1 MRGTNPSN
9 ALPAKQVR
17 GTHVGPEPHEGAKCV
32 SRLASPRLPRLQSG
46 LQALNLPLHLPQ
58 PKYQRLILVK
68 QHCRRLCVQWGA
80 ESHGSARRGAVA
92 PREARRRS
100 WRRKPG
106 PSHALSPQ
114 MSPRRSASPI
124 LSPCAR
130 PSRGASPRPL
140 PGPNGTE
147 SSPLGA
153 WPPAPPPAAAGSASV
168 TSRPTS
174 GQWDSEGGGSAPS
187 PPHAARCRESKHR
200 GAAELPPVAPGRG
213 GHRQPPAGR
222 SALRGSD
229 AQSTP
234 RGRRAPARACIP
246 GVIHGDSPRLYC
258 LVTGPDLGF
267 ALVDAS

>member
-174 GQWDSEGGGSAPS
+174 GQWDSEGGGSLPHPLRARLAAEKASTAERRS
-187 PPHAARCRESKHR
+187 PPPSHPVAAVTASHR
-200 GAAELPPVAPGRG
+200 RGVLLCGAVTRSRPRAAAERLLGR
-213 GHRQPPAGR
+213 A
-222 SALRGSD
+222 SRGPYTVTVPT
-229 AQSTP
+229 ST
-234 RGRRAPARACIP
+234 
-246 GVIHGDSPRLYC
+246 V
-258 LVTGPDLGF
+258 
-267 ALVDAS
+267 